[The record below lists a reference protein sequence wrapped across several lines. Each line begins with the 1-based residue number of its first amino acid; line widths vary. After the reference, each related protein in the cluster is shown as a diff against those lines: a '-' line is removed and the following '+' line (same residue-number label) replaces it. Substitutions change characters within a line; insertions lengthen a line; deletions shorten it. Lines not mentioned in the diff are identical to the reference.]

1 MPSDQAS
8 SHFVPGPPRPLI
20 VGDYS
25 LAHILIQQK
34 KERKGMKRRDKREG
48 ERKRKRKRKKRGKR
62 EKERWEDDIYLRFI
76 YLFVSFFC
84 FYFPSSPRFPP
95 PLIPLP
101 PPTLLLRFVP

>member
-8 SHFVPGPPRPLI
+8 SHFVPGLPRPLI

-48 ERKRKRKRKKRGKR
+48 ERKRKKKKKK
-62 EKERWEDDIYLRFI
+62 EKEREKKKGEKGR
-76 YLFVSFFC
+76 
-84 FYFPSSPRFPP
+84 
-95 PLIPLP
+95 
-101 PPTLLLRFVP
+101 